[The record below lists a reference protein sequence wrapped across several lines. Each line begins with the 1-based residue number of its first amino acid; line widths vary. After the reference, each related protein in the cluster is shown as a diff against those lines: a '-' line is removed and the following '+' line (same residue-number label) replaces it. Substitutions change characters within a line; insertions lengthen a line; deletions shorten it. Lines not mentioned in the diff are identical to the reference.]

1 MKTKMRIL
9 FATIAT
15 YLLTFGSVSTY
26 AASDGTLGLTSQG
39 SVDIT
44 VGVGDRVQISGLDD
58 IALGQWS
65 GSGNLTGD
73 EELCVYSST
82 SKYEVTISG
91 LHASNSFALSAG
103 GTTTLPYTVNWAD
116 DPGDATYGNR
126 GVTEG
131 TPLTGNVGN
140 NTHYTCGGATNATLR
155 VYITE
160 ANLQAAVAGNYSDTL
175 TINVSPE

>member
-1 MKTKMRIL
+1 MKTRIL
-9 FATIAT
+9 FAGIAT
-15 YLLTFGSVSTY
+15 CFLTFGSVSTY
-26 AASDGTLGLTSQG
+26 AANQGDLGFTSQG

-58 IALGQWS
+58 VALGQWS
-65 GSGNLTGD
+65 GTGALTGD

-82 SKYEVTISG
+82 SNYEITVSG
-91 LHASNSFALSAG
+91 LHASSTFALRAG
-103 GTTTLPYTVNWAD
+103 GGTTLPYTANWAD
-116 DPGDATYGNR
+116 DPADATNANR

-131 TPLTGNVGN
+131 TPLTANVGN
-140 NTHYTCGGATNATLR
+140 NTHFTCNGAINATLR
-155 VYITE
+155 IHITE